1 MTDSTAGPT
10 RVAIALG
17 TNLGDR
23 QRNLEEA
30 VAALRGLLD
39 DLAVS
44 SFHDTAPVGVPLP
57 HPNYLNAAVT
67 GLTWLTPRTLLTR
80 LHDIERALG
89 RVRPHSNAPRTIDL
103 DLILHGDAM
112 VDEPSLTVPHPR
124 FRDRAF
130 VLGPLAEIAPAMV
143 DPESGLSISE
153 LLSRLPPAIA

>member
-1 MTDSTAGPT
+1 MTDPTAGPT

-67 GLTWLTPRTLLTR
+67 GLTWLTPRTLLAR
-80 LHDIERALG
+80 LHDIERGLG
-89 RVRPHSNAPRTIDL
+89 RVRPHANAPRTIDL
-103 DLILHGDAM
+103 DLILHGDARI
-112 VDEPSLTVPHPR
+112 DEPSLTVPHPR

-130 VLGPLAEIAPAMV
+130 VLAPLAEIAPAMV
-143 DPESGLSISE
+143 DPESGLSIGE
-153 LLSRLPPAIA
+153 LFRRLPSSSA

>member
-1 MTDSTAGPT
+1 MTEPTAGPT

-23 QRNLEEA
+23 QRNLEQA

-44 SFHDTAPVGVPLP
+44 SFHDTSPVGVPLP

-67 GLTWLTPRTLLTR
+67 GLTRLTPRILLAR
-80 LHDIERALG
+80 LHDIDRALG
-89 RVRPHSNAPRTIDL
+89 RERPHAKAPRTIDL
-103 DLILHGDAM
+103 DLILHGDARI
-112 VDEPSLTVPHPR
+112 DEPSLTVPHPR

-130 VLGPLAEIAPAMV
+130 VLAPLAEIAPAMV
-143 DPESGLSISE
+143 DPESGMSIGE
-153 LLSRLPPAIA
+153 LFRRLPSAIA